1 MTGSATTCATGCWSS
16 WLTRPRCWWS
26 IETGDLNKG
35 SHTVGVGRQYPG
47 TAGKV
52 DNAQVA
58 VDLAYAADAGHGV
71 IDRER
76 YLPQG
81 WTDDPARCRAAGVPD

>member
-1 MTGSATTCATGCWSS
+1 
-16 WLTRPRCWWS
+16 LTNHRS
-26 IETGDLNKG
+26 IT
-35 SHTVGVGRQYPG
+35 G

-58 VDLAYAADAGHGV
+58 VYLAYAADAGHGV
-71 IDRER
+71 IDREL

-81 WTDDPARCRAAGVPD
+81 LDP